1 MSTER
6 ATPEM
11 IDTLAGI
18 EIERKEREKQ
28 SGVPVSCNWAL
39 GRLYEL
45 LPGKRRSPGM
55 KVGAA
60 LQANIEAAT
69 LAIGQ
74 LRKLAQATGG
84 AARRDCR
91 SRLAPARRSDSSS
104 SSSP

>member
-1 MSTER
+1 MSSEP
-6 ATPEM
+6 ATSET

-18 EIERKEREKQ
+18 EIERKEREKR

-55 KVGAA
+55 KMGAT

-74 LRKLAQATGG
+74 LRKLAQATCF

-91 SRLAPARRSDSSS
+91 RSLVSACRSD
-104 SSSP
+104 

>member
-1 MSTER
+1 MRSEP
-6 ATPEM
+6 ATSET

-18 EIERKEREKQ
+18 EIERKEREER

-55 KVGAA
+55 KMGAT

>member
-1 MSTER
+1 MNSEP
-6 ATPEM
+6 ATSEM

-55 KVGAA
+55 KMGAT

-84 AARRDCR
+84 AARRDGR
-91 SRLAPARRSDSSS
+91 WKPAPARRSGSSS